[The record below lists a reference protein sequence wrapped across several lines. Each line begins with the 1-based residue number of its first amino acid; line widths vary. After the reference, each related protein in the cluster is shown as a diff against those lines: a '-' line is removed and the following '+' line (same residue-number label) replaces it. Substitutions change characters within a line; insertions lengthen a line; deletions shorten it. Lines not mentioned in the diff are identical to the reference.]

1 MAFDIEIIPKETDKI
16 VVEEQKLYEKFINSL
31 KLTEDEKDDKI
42 LNNFRF
48 HANNTIN
55 TEILQRLSLFCEIGM
70 NQ

>member
-1 MAFDIEIIPKETDKI
+1 MAFDIEIIPEETDKI

-31 KLTEDEKDDKI
+31 KLTEDENDDKI

-48 HANNTIN
+48 HANNTID